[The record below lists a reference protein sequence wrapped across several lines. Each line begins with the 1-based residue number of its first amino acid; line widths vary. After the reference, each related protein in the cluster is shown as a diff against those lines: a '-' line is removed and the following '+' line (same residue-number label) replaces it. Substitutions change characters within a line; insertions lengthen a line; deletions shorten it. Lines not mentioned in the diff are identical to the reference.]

1 MILQMKISF
10 FKTVTERRWLIQNA
24 KATTAVWGACWV
36 LLAFIEW
43 LKAIIPEKLY
53 FIYIWVVIPVII
65 ALLARI
71 TFGGHYLVRILL
83 YNLSIYGAWLINL
96 YVVYGIRREGLVDAY
111 YWLFFIPSIVGS
123 NVAFFAVAA
132 IAWLLQNRAKNSQ
145 T

>member
-1 MILQMKISF
+1 MKISF

-24 KATTAVWGACWV
+24 RATTAVWGACWV

-83 YNLSIYGAWLINL
+83 YNLSIYGAWLINF
-96 YVVYGIRREGLVDAY
+96 YVVYDIHRPPITDAY
-111 YWLFFIPSIVGS
+111 YWGLFFFPSIVGS
-123 NVAFFAVAA
+123 NVAFVVVAA
-132 IAWLLQNRAKNSQ
+132 IAWLLQNRTQNSQ